1 MVLPKYTEMMN
12 PILSTLKQGKAMDLK
27 TILDC
32 LKREFK
38 PTPDE
43 LNQRIENGT
52 PKFNHRMN
60 WAIFDLAKARM
71 IRRVE
76 RGVYEINEEGRRF
89 LSKNPNF
96 TYKDLMLIPE
106 YKAYRRPNSKKKTL
120 EETIIIQSEDETP
133 LEKMEELF
141 NEIQNNTIE
150 NLLHELKEC
159 SNSKFEEICVRLI
172 VKMGYGGS
180 QKETFLLLGKSHD
193 EGLDGVIN
201 MDKLGLEKLYIQ
213 AKKWK
218 NVTVGRDKI
227 QQLSGAIEGKATKG
241 LLMTTSHFSKEAK
254 EYANQPGM
262 KKIVLIDGN
271 EMAKYM
277 MEYKLGVETVNNF
290 ELKKVD
296 KDFFEDE
303 GDIE

>member
-12 PILSTLKQGKAMDLK
+12 PILSTLKEGKAMDLK

-96 TYKDLMLIPE
+96 TYKPKLPLI
-106 YKAYRRPNSKKKTL
+106 
-120 EETIIIQSEDETP
+120 
-133 LEKMEELF
+133 
-141 NEIQNNTIE
+141 
-150 NLLHELKEC
+150 
-159 SNSKFEEICVRLI
+159 
-172 VKMGYGGS
+172 
-180 QKETFLLLGKSHD
+180 
-193 EGLDGVIN
+193 
-201 MDKLGLEKLYIQ
+201 
-213 AKKWK
+213 
-218 NVTVGRDKI
+218 
-227 QQLSGAIEGKATKG
+227 
-241 LLMTTSHFSKEAK
+241 
-254 EYANQPGM
+254 
-262 KKIVLIDGN
+262 
-271 EMAKYM
+271 
-277 MEYKLGVETVNNF
+277 
-290 ELKKVD
+290 
-296 KDFFEDE
+296 
-303 GDIE
+303 